1 MIDSRTLAKTA
12 LTLATRP
19 DSDAAIKGFITY
31 LKDHNLIGLLPQ
43 VLRHLEREIDTL
55 SQEDTLDVYARYPL
69 SKTLINQLKTIAGAE
84 EATVIEH
91 QDPSLVGGFRAT
103 YQGHIYDGSV
113 KTQLERLRTKLTS

>member
-12 LTLATRP
+12 LRLATGP

-69 SKTLINQLKTIAGAE
+69 
-84 EATVIEH
+84 
-91 QDPSLVGGFRAT
+91 
-103 YQGHIYDGSV
+103 
-113 KTQLERLRTKLTS
+113 